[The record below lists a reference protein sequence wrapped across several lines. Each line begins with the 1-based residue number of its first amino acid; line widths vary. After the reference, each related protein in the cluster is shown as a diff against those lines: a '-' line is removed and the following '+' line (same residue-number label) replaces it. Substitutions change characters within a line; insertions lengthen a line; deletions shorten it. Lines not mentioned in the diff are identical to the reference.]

1 LPGKD
6 VARQPGGA
14 TSLLCFEQKSTAL
27 NGIEYGKAGG
37 LKMTNVLKKFHPRVF
52 AALILAGILAFV
64 LAGAAHA
71 APKAAPVKIAYL
83 DRGEAFRRHPGAQA
97 AFDAVMAER
106 NRLQAEYNEK
116 AKDLSPEERQR
127 LSNELSAQAAAK
139 EAELLKPIQAD
150 IDAAIDAA
158 MAEGGYAFVLER
170 NAVIRGGTD
179 ITAEV
184 VKKFG
189 S

>member
-1 LPGKD
+1 MHFWKKIFP
-6 VARQPGGA
+6 
-14 TSLLCFEQKSTAL
+14 
-27 NGIEYGKAGG
+27 
-37 LKMTNVLKKFHPRVF
+37 VLF
-52 AALILAGILAFV
+52 AAILLTPLA
-64 LAGAAHA
+64 APASA
-71 APKAAPVKIAYL
+71 APKAQPVKIAYL

-97 AFDAVMAER
+97 AFNAVMSER

-116 AKDLSPEERQR
+116 AKNLSPEDRQK

-158 MAEGGYAFVLER
+158 MEEGGYAFVLEK

-179 ITAEV
+179 ITAAV
-184 VKKFG
+184 VKKIG
-189 S
+189 EK